1 MNGRLISGFFLF
13 AKEKRWTDGRV
24 FAAAAAMSDVFYQW
38 AGGDRVT
45 KKKKR
50 HFYLIFVFVSYS
62 YLGVGEAEEI
72 RKRFLFFFSFV
83 WRFHRLQQTH
93 INPSRSNP
101 FSVYV
106 TCNAALEAAV
116 CVCTL

>member
-1 MNGRLISGFFLF
+1 LNGRLISGFFSVCQV
-13 AKEKRWTDGRV
+13 KEMDGRTCV
-24 FAAAAAMSDVFYQW
+24 CCVLYQW

-45 KKKKR
+45 RKKTT
-50 HFYLIFVFVSYS
+50 FLFDFICFLF
-62 YLGVGEAEEI
+62 LFGVGEAEEEI
-72 RKRFLFFFSFV
+72 RKAIPIFSFV

-106 TCNAALEAAV
+106 TCKAALEAGL
-116 CVCTL
+116 CTL